1 LHHVAAPNNK
11 IGTPRIKYFNKNII
25 RALSMADKWK
35 PRQGGEPFGVC
46 PVSLHF
52 FYHNFPVFYN
62 NVICD

>member
-1 LHHVAAPNNK
+1 
-11 IGTPRIKYFNKNII
+11 
-25 RALSMADKWK
+25 LSMADKRK

-62 NVICD
+62 NVIYD